1 MTSHPLPQGGEG
13 DEFKTVRRLLPM
25 GESPHRKCRNSSAER
40 KLSGGVSTFSL
51 APLGERG
58 DRKAVGEGVGR
69 GMKAEREMRI
79 RPHGLDPLTRLAPAE
94 GSAGDEPPSP
104 PRGRGR

>member
-1 MTSHPLPQGGEG
+1 M
-13 DEFKTVRRLLPM
+13 
-25 GESPHRKCRNSSAER
+25 RNSSAEL

-94 GSAGDEPPSP
+94 GSAGGEPPSP